1 MSGSVAGQKGQP
13 TVTANAVVSVQPIAL
28 TRKGNKKPTYTAQ
41 RLPCNPESVLTP
53 QMGPRRRPPRP
64 VGHLLVF
71 MKSSWLFYDFFRPFR
86 VRSIVGAKN
95 DMSLALE
102 RVLATAP
109 GFSAPPAIG
118 ETESRLNVA
127 VIFTSVQSTL
137 AALKK
142 AGALANRLSGRI
154 TLVVPQ
160 VVPYP
165 LPLTSPPVLLD
176 WNEKRFRVIAGES
189 PVETTVQIYLCR
201 DRLETL
207 TAVLSPRSLVVVG
220 GPKRWWPTAE
230 KRLARTLRRAGHE
243 VILTETE

>member
-28 TRKGNKKPTYTAQ
+28 TRKGNKEPTYTAQ

-71 MKSSWLFYDFFRPFR
+71 MKFSWLFYDFFRPFR

-102 RVLATAP
+102 RVLAPAP
-109 GFSAPPAIG
+109 GFPRPPAIV

-165 LPLTSPPVLLD
+165 LPLTSPPVLVD
-176 WNEKRFRVIAGES
+176 WNEKRFRVIAGQS

>member
-28 TRKGNKKPTYTAQ
+28 TRKGNKEPTYTAQ

-102 RVLATAP
+102 RVLAPAP
-109 GFSAPPAIG
+109 GFPRPPAIV

-230 KRLARTLRRAGHE
+230 KRLTRTLRRAGHE

>member
-1 MSGSVAGQKGQP
+1 VSGSVAGQKGQP

-28 TRKGNKKPTYTAQ
+28 TRKGNKEPTYTAQ

-102 RVLATAP
+102 RVLAPAP
-109 GFSAPPAIG
+109 GFPRPPAIV

-176 WNEKRFRVIAGES
+176 WNEKRFRVIAGQS

>member
-1 MSGSVAGQKGQP
+1 
-13 TVTANAVVSVQPIAL
+13 
-28 TRKGNKKPTYTAQ
+28 
-41 RLPCNPESVLTP
+41 
-53 QMGPRRRPPRP
+53 
-64 VGHLLVF
+64 
-71 MKSSWLFYDFFRPFR
+71 
-86 VRSIVGAKN
+86 
-95 DMSLALE
+95 MSLALE
-102 RVLATAP
+102 RVLAPSP
-109 GFSAPPAIG
+109 GYPAPPVI
-118 ETESRLNVA
+118 EKTESRLNVA
-127 VIFTSVQSTL
+127 VVFTSVEATL

-207 TAVLSPRSLVVVG
+207 ITVLSPHSLVVVG

>member
-28 TRKGNKKPTYTAQ
+28 TRKGNKEPTYTAQ

-95 DMSLALE
+95 DMSLALK
-102 RVLATAP
+102 RVLAPAP
-109 GFSAPPAIG
+109 GFPRPPAIV

-207 TAVLSPRSLVVVG
+207 TAVLSPHSLVVVG

-243 VILTETE
+243 VIFTETE